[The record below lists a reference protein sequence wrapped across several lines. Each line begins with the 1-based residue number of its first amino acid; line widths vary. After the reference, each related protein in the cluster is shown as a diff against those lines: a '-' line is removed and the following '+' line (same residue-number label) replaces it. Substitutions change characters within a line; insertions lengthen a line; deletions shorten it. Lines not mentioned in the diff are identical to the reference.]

1 MKNVVFIIYM
11 YYWFVVVKS
20 KVDVVII
27 VSMKFFIFKINMYLW
42 ENIVSKC
49 MVVIKFWIK

>member
-27 VSMKFFIFKINMYLW
+27 VSMKFFIFKINMCLW
-42 ENIVSKC
+42 DNIVSKC

>member
-27 VSMKFFIFKINMYLW
+27 VSMKFFIFKINMRLW